1 MVAVPF
7 MRDRA
12 GIGGGVGMGR
22 VPGGGEAGG
31 GVLPRPMGSAS
42 ADSSPAVGDCPN
54 RGGEGS
60 LTCGPQPIVR
70 GRERERGEEQ
80 GCVGRPR
87 GRRSGRV

>member
-1 MVAVPF
+1 
-7 MRDRA
+7 
-12 GIGGGVGMGR
+12 MGR

-70 GRERERGEEQ
+70 GRERERRRTGVRGPAQ
-80 GCVGRPR
+80 GKEKWAGLKK
-87 GRRSGRV
+87 